1 MSAEAVTHLRQMRQ
15 MQQAL
20 TLTDDEL
27 AALSEVADLLGAL
40 VDKLCDLARLGGP
53 TRESR
58 ASS

>member
-1 MSAEAVTHLRQMRQ
+1 VTHLRQMRQ